1 MDALFLARSQFAITT
16 VYHFFFVPLTLGL
29 SIIVAIMETL
39 YVRTGQDVYRRM
51 TKFWGK
57 LFVINFAMGV
67 VTGIVQEFQ
76 FGMNWSE
83 YSRFVGD
90 IFGAPLAIEALLAFF
105 LESTFLGVWIFGWD
119 KVSKRVHLLAIWL
132 VAFSSNLSALWIL
145 IANSWMQQPVGYVI
159 ADGRAEMV
167 SFAAVVFNPNI
178 WTQFPHVL
186 SAGLATASFFVLGIS
201 AYHLLRQYE
210 NKDSYRRSFQ
220 IAAIIGIL
228 GTMGVIMTG
237 HSQMQHLVDSQPMKV
252 ASAEALWDSEDPA
265 GLSLFT
271 IGDTKNRED
280 VFAIRIPGL
289 LSLLAL
295 DQLYGEV
302 QGINNLQAQYEQE
315 FGPGNYVPP
324 VFITYWSFR
333 AMVGAGFLML
343 AAMAYALLL
352 VMGEQL
358 EESPRFLRF
367 FIWLIPLP
375 YIANTSGWLLT
386 EFGRFPWIVYGLMK
400 IADGVSITVPSWSV
414 GLTLIG
420 YTLIYAALM
429 VATIYLLAKYAR
441 RGDGPEASDE
451 LIDDEP
457 AFALV
462 GD

>member
-1 MDALFLARSQFAITT
+1 MDALLLARSQFAITT

-29 SIIVAIMETL
+29 SLIVAIMETL
-39 YVRTGQDVYRRM
+39 YVRTGEDVYKRM

-105 LESTFLGVWIFGWD
+105 LESTFLGIWLFGWD

-132 VAFSSNLSALWIL
+132 VALSSNLSALWIL
-145 IANSWMQQPVGYVI
+145 IANSWMQNPVGYVI
-159 ADGRAEMV
+159 NDGRAEMV
-167 SFAAVVFNPNI
+167 DFAAVVFNPNI
-178 WTQFPHVL
+178 WTQFPHVI
-186 SAGLATASFFVLGIS
+186 SSGLTTATFFVLGIS
-201 AYHLLRQYE
+201 TYHLLRPITS
-210 NKDSYRRSFQ
+210 KDLYRRSFQ

-228 GTMGVIMTG
+228 ATVGVVMTG
-237 HSQMQHLVDSQPMKV
+237 HSQMQHLVDTQPMKV
-252 ASAEALWDSEDPA
+252 ASAEALWDTEDPA

-271 IGDTKNRED
+271 IGDTENRED
-280 VFAIRIPGL
+280 IFAIRVPGL

-295 DQLYGEV
+295 DQIYGEV
-302 QGINNLQAQYEQE
+302 QGINDLQEEYEQE
-315 FGPGNYVPP
+315 YGPDNYVPP

-333 AMVGAGFLML
+333 AMVGAGFAML
-343 AAMAYALLL
+343 AAIAYALLL

-358 EESPRFLRF
+358 EQQPRFLRV

-375 YIANTSGWLLT
+375 YIANTAGWLLT

-400 IADGVSITVPSWSV
+400 IADGVSITVPAWSV
-414 GLTLIG
+414 GLTLVG

-429 VATIYLLAKYAR
+429 VATIYLLVKYAR
-441 RGDGPEASDE
+441 QGAAPETIEEQPEGD
-451 LIDDEP
+451 P
-457 AFALV
+457 AIALV